1 MTRYQIIT
9 PSAPMR
15 HGPDGM
21 SGLETDALFGESVSI
36 LDETETHWVRVRL
49 ETDGYEAW
57 VERTMLG
64 ELPPPTHRVM
74 VARSLITSGND
85 IKTPSLG
92 YLPMAAQVSVL
103 DHDDEVAEIALAHH
117 HDKEYGKG
125 YVPLHHLM
133 TVDTCLDDWVLSAEQ
148 LMGTPYRWGGRDS
161 IGIDCSALVQLALS
175 GSGITS
181 PRNSGDQE
189 KTLGE
194 SVADHTV
201 LARGDLI
208 FWKGHVGIM
217 QDSTNLLHAN
227 AWHHMV
233 MSEPLSHAVDRIMK
247 HDGGPVTRMARIA
260 DPSH

>member
-15 HGPDGM
+15 HGPDSM
-21 SGLETDALFGESVSI
+21 SGLETDALFGESVTI
-36 LDETETHWVRVRL
+36 LDEGDKGWVRVRL

-57 VERTMLG
+57 VERDMLG

-74 VARSLITSGND
+74 VARSLITNGRD

-92 YLPMAAQVSVL
+92 YLPMAAQILVL
-103 DHDDEVAEIALAHH
+103 DHDDNVAEIALAH
-117 HDKEYGKG
+117 DAKG

-133 TVDTCLDDWVLSAEQ
+133 TADTCLDDWVLSAEQ

-175 GSGITS
+175 GSGIPS

-194 SVADHTV
+194 AVADHTV

-227 AWHHMV
+227 AWHNMV
-233 MSEPLSHAVDRIMK
+233 MSEPLSHAVDRIMSSG
-247 HDGGPVTRMARIA
+247 GGPVTRMVRMPVMA
-260 DPSH
+260 DKV

>member
-1 MTRYQIIT
+1 MTRYQVIT

-15 HGPDGM
+15 HGPDRM
-21 SGLETDALFGESVSI
+21 SGLETDALFGESVII
-36 LDETETHWVRVRL
+36 LDEEASGWVRVRL

-74 VARSLITSGND
+74 VARSLITSGRD
-85 IKTPSLG
+85 IKSPSLG
-92 YLPMAAQVSVL
+92 YLPMAAQISVL
-103 DHDDEVAEIALAHH
+103 DHDDEVAEITLTHH
-117 HDKEYGKG
+117 AKG

-175 GSGITS
+175 GSSIPS

-189 KTLGE
+189 KNLGRTMAE
-194 SVADHTV
+194 HSV

-217 QDSTNLLHAN
+217 QDSNNLLHAN
-227 AWHHMV
+227 AWHNMV
-233 MSEPLSHAVDRIMK
+233 MSEPLSHAVERIMDR
-247 HDGGPVTRMARIA
+247 DGGPVTRLARIA
-260 DPSH
+260 DLG

>member
-15 HGPDGM
+15 NEPDGM

-36 LDETETHWVRVRL
+36 LDEAEAHWVRVRL

-74 VARSLITSGND
+74 VARSLITSGKD

-117 HDKEYGKG
+117 DQKYAKG
-125 YVPLHHLM
+125 YVPLHHLI

-189 KTLGE
+189 KILGD
-194 SVADHTV
+194 SVAEHSV
-201 LARGDLI
+201 LTRGDLI

-233 MSEPLSHAVDRIMK
+233 MSEPLSQAIDRIMK
-247 HDGGPVTRMARIA
+247 HDGGPVTRMARMG
-260 DPSH
+260 DLLD

>member
-15 HGPDGM
+15 HSPDSM
-21 SGLETDALFGESVSI
+21 SGLETDALFGESVNI
-36 LDETETHWVRVRL
+36 LNEGDEGAAGWVWVRL
-49 ETDGYEAW
+49 ETDDYEAW
-57 VERTMLG
+57 VERTTLG
-64 ELPPPTHRVM
+64 ELPPPTHRIM
-74 VARSLITSGND
+74 VARSLITSGKD

-103 DHDDEVAEIALAHH
+103 DHDDEVAEIALAH
-117 HDKEYGKG
+117 DAKG

-133 TVDTCLDDWVLSAEQ
+133 TMDTCLDDWVLSAEQ

-175 GSGITS
+175 GSGFTS

-189 KTLGE
+189 TVLGE
-194 SVADHTV
+194 TVAEHTV

-227 AWHHMV
+227 AWHNMV
-233 MSEPLSHAVDRIMK
+233 MSEPLSHAVDRIRDR
-247 HDGGPVTRMARIA
+247 DGGPVTRMARLPDMPDLA
-260 DPSH
+260 

>member
-15 HGPDGM
+15 HGPDSM
-21 SGLETDALFGESVSI
+21 SGLETDALFGESVTI
-36 LDETETHWVRVRL
+36 LDEGDKDWVRVQL

-57 VERTMLG
+57 VERDMLG

-74 VARSLITSGND
+74 VARSLITNGRD

-92 YLPMAAQVSVL
+92 YLPMAAQISVL
-103 DHDDEVAEIALAHH
+103 DHDDNVAEIALAH
-117 HDKEYGKG
+117 DAKG

-133 TVDTCLDDWVLSAEQ
+133 TADTCLDDWVLSAEQ

-175 GSGITS
+175 GSGIPS

-194 SVADHTV
+194 AVADHTV

-227 AWHHMV
+227 AWHNMV
-233 MSEPLSHAVDRIMK
+233 MSEPLSHAVDRIMSTG
-247 HDGGPVTRMARIA
+247 GGPVTRMARMPVMA
-260 DPSH
+260 DKV

>member
-15 HGPDGM
+15 HGPDSM
-21 SGLETDALFGESVSI
+21 SGLETDALFGESVNI
-36 LDETETHWVRVRL
+36 LNEGDEGAAGWVRVRL
-49 ETDGYEAW
+49 ETDDYEAW
-57 VERTMLG
+57 VERTTLG
-64 ELPPPTHRVM
+64 KLPPPTHRVM
-74 VARSLITSGND
+74 VARSLITSGKD

-103 DHDDEVAEIALAHH
+103 DHDDEVAEIALAH
-117 HDKEYGKG
+117 DAKG

-133 TVDTCLDDWVLSAEQ
+133 TMDTCLDDWVLSAEQ

-175 GSGITS
+175 GSGFTS

-189 KTLGE
+189 TVLGE
-194 SVADHTV
+194 TVAEHTV

-227 AWHHMV
+227 AWHNMV
-233 MSEPLSHAVDRIMK
+233 MSEPLSHAVDRIRDR
-247 HDGGPVTRMARIA
+247 DGGPVTRMARLPDMPDLA
-260 DPSH
+260 